1 MNSNYSKHDICNWSI
16 LYNRAGDVAFIWIME
31 KRQNK
36 TYLIL
41 ALATAVALLF
51 HGASFFNTLEDTYDV
66 YVHLFFADHYARS
79 WFEPW
84 EFRWYTGFSLIS
96 YPPLVHQS
104 IALLSYIGGLK
115 FGVYVFSFCIV
126 LLYVTGAYRFSKLFT
141 VNEVSAAY
149 AALVAAF
156 CPSVI
161 EALHVFGQLPTVTG
175 IAWLLHAIPEIYLW
189 VRWGKIRYYFN
200 SASLLAVAVA
210 SHHVTPIFGM
220 VFFVLPVMATAV
232 MDAAMAEHGSYK
244 AIRIMDFIRM
254 ALRYF
259 KRIFIMGLS
268 SIFIVLL
275 VILPYWIWSKSDP
288 ISQVPIPH
296 GSRDSFIE
304 VFSSG
309 LVFFIIPW
317 GFFFAFLPFIFYR
330 VFSKRNLF
338 LGLSFALLCL
348 LGTGGTTPIP
358 RMLLGDNAFSI
369 LTLERFTFWAT
380 IQSIPFVGEFLWR
393 FFEGNIHTRIV
404 ERISRVGFSFLVIV
418 MVASIFVS
426 SGFTMN
432 LSFFRPLQPDAVEMK
447 PIINFLNS
455 DKHDKW
461 RFLTLGFGDQMALL
475 SAGTTAKTIDGN
487 YHSARRVPEL
497 TTRAVERLE
506 NCKYRGVDGIGTLQ
520 QFLAAP
526 ELFHLKFVF
535 SNDQFYD
542 PILYFSGWHRVK
554 RLTNGVMVWERS
566 DVSPLPSVLPKKDIP
581 LYQKIWW
588 GISPM
593 CMLFFAFFC
602 NVQLHWW
609 HHVAGKNHLR
619 DRYANPEEKRDYVGK
634 SLSISLKIWVAGL
647 FIWGGYILSN
657 LYLENLAQTS
667 PQRVVAAYYDAL
679 DFKRFE
685 EAHSYLSEAKKVDLD
700 QFLLEISVSDG
711 LVESY
716 GKLNEIVPVVTAQ
729 NDHKATVKVKLK
741 WITALKSVEKELTHQ
756 LRKEGDQWYLVYEPL
771 KNDVPTNQF
780 FKQAGVGFYNQGR
793 RTITTEES
801 FHDDVLDRPVAR
813 VLESALVQ
821 RNGQYTV
828 VGSIQN
834 VDDYPTDLTVKATLY
849 DSIGNYLTSYYDKFY
864 IKHKL
869 LPRETT
875 SFRVDFEAV
884 GWNSPMDSSNT
895 FDPEAFNELKLS
907 GIPARYE
914 IEVLSTVATQDVYH
928 SLSLNEL
935 VADGERV
942 SGEVFNS
949 GQHTA
954 TITQLLQGYR
964 NKQQEIL
971 WVDHYLL
978 PRAVFP
984 RRDQHF
990 GFDLADLSNLRIVS
1004 RLPDQV
1010 LVNGLENESINQ
1022 KYLSA
1027 DHQGVQ
1033 YTAASGMQ
1041 EAPYVSLT
1049 LNPFISNPSAF

>member
-1 MNSNYSKHDICNWSI
+1 MNNK
-16 LYNRAGDVAFIWIME
+16 
-31 KRQNK
+31 QNK

-41 ALATAVALLF
+41 ALATAIALLF
-51 HGASFFNTLEDTYDV
+51 HGASFFNTLDDTYDV
-66 YVHLFFADHYARS
+66 YVHMFFADHYARS

-104 IALLSYIGGLK
+104 IALLSFIGGLK
-115 FGVYVFSFCIV
+115 FGVYFFSFCII
-126 LLYVTGAYRFSKLFT
+126 LLFVTGAYRFAKLFT
-141 VNEVSAAY
+141 VNEDSAAY

-200 SASLLAVAVA
+200 SASLLAVAAA

-232 MDAAMAEHGSYK
+232 MDGARAERGCYR
-244 AIRIMDFIRM
+244 AIRIKDFFNY
-254 ALRYF
+254 ASRYF
-259 KRIFIMGLS
+259 KRIFVMGLS

-358 RMLLGDNAFSI
+358 RMILGDNAFSI

-380 IQSIPFVGEFLWR
+380 IMSIPFVGEFLWR
-393 FFEGNIHTRIV
+393 FFEGNIHTRII
-404 ERISRVGFSFLVIV
+404 ERISRVGFNFLVIF
-418 MVASIFVS
+418 MIAGIFVS

-432 LSFFRPLQPDAVEMK
+432 LSFFRPLQPDAVEMD

-461 RFLTLGFGDQMALL
+461 RYLTLGFGDQMALL
-475 SAGTTAKTIDGN
+475 STRTTAKTIDGN

-506 NCKYRGVDGIGTLQ
+506 NCKHRGVEGIGTLH

-526 ELFHLKFVF
+526 EAFHLKYIF

-542 PILYFSGWHRVK
+542 PLLYFSGWHRVK
-554 RLTNGVMVWERS
+554 RLTNGIMVWERS
-566 DVSPLPSVLPKKDIP
+566 DVSPLPSILPKKDIP

-588 GISPM
+588 GLSPM
-593 CMLFFAFFC
+593 LVLFLAFFC

-609 HHVAGKNHLR
+609 HHVVGRDQLR
-619 DRYANPEEKRDYVGK
+619 DSYANPEEKSTYVGK
-634 SLSISLKIWVAGL
+634 ILATTQKAWVVGLCIWA
-647 FIWGGYILSN
+647 GYIIGN
-657 LYLENLAQTS
+657 LYFQNQTQHL
-667 PQRVVAAYYDAL
+667 PEQVVTAYYDAL

-685 EAHSYLSEAKKVDLD
+685 EAHGYLSQENSVGLD
-700 QFLLEISVSDG
+700 QYLLEISVSDG

-716 GKLNEIVPVVTAQ
+716 GKLNSIVVSILNKNEQTAT
-729 NDHKATVKVKLK
+729 AKVELE
-741 WITALKSVEKELTHQ
+741 WITAVKRVEKELIHQ
-756 LRKEGDQWYLVYEPL
+756 VKKEEGKWRLVYKPL
-771 KNDVPTNQF
+771 ENDLPTNQF

-801 FHDDVLDRPVAR
+801 FHDDVLDRPVVN
-813 VLESALVQ
+813 VLESALVK
-821 RNGQYTV
+821 RNGRYAV
-828 VGSIQN
+828 VGAIQN
-834 VDDYPTDLTVKATLY
+834 VDDYPADLTLKATLF
-849 DSIGNYLTSYYDKFY
+849 DGDGRYLTSYYDKFY
-864 IKHKL
+864 VKHKL
-869 LPRETT
+869 LPKETT
-875 SFRVDFEAV
+875 AFRIDFEAV
-884 GWNSPMDSSNT
+884 GWTSLADSSYTYNPET
-895 FDPEAFNELKLS
+895 FASPNLGKKPVFYQL
-907 GIPARYE
+907 
-914 IEVLSTVATQDVYH
+914 EVLSTVTTQDVYH
-928 SLSLNEL
+928 NLSINEIHSDGQYLKGEILNY
-935 VADGERV
+935 G
-942 SGEVFNS
+942 NY
-949 GQHTA
+949 TA
-954 TITQLLQGYR
+954 TVTQLLQSYHDE
-964 NKQQEIL
+964 QHQIL

-978 PRAVFP
+978 PKSIFP
-984 RRDQHF
+984 GKDQRF
-990 GFDLADLSNLRIVS
+990 RFDLVNLSLLI
-1004 RLPDQV
+1004 
-1010 LVNGLENESINQ
+1010 
-1022 KYLSA
+1022 A
-1027 DHQGVQ
+1027 
-1033 YTAASGMQ
+1033 
-1041 EAPYVSLT
+1041 
-1049 LNPFISNPSAF
+1049 